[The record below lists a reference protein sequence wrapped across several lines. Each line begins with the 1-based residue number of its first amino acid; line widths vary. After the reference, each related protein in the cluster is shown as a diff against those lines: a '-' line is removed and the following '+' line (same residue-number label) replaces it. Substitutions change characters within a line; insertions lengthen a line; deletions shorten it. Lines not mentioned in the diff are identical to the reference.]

1 MDPYPWECSKRK
13 LRVSWDIFLL
23 RVSGSMWP
31 PKFKQYLVVFL
42 ISLVRLSACHGGI
55 RMSSL
60 LVITRHGEATLCV
73 NVRASKLSILFNR
86 LSICNIMR
94 KAFGCNR
101 FSFKCFRV
109 LRFIISWEQDCRIKM
124 SVRVWDNCLRHQFL
138 ASVR

>member
-1 MDPYPWECSKRK
+1 MLQEKVTGK
-13 LRVSWDIFLL
+13 LGYFLL

-60 LVITRHGEATLCV
+60 LVITRHGEATLWV

-86 LSICNIMR
+86 LSICNALCGKRLAAI
-94 KAFGCNR
+94 A
-101 FSFKCFRV
+101 
-109 LRFIISWEQDCRIKM
+109 
-124 SVRVWDNCLRHQFL
+124 L
-138 ASVR
+138 ASNASVYSAL